1 MDFRTYV
8 TRSWNYLKELH
19 NWFRRRLIEYN
30 FDFAE
35 YPPENQQYTQ
45 NLIDQAY
52 NRAGKED
59 DLRFTFSNA
68 SLSKVRYR
76 QRSNG

>member
-1 MDFRTYV
+1 MDFRTFV
-8 TRSWNYLKELH
+8 TRSWTYLKELH
-19 NWFRRRLIEYN
+19 NMFRRRLIEYN
-30 FDFAE
+30 FNFAD

-45 NLIDQAY
+45 NLIDHAY

-68 SLSKVRYR
+68 SLSKGRYR